1 MIRVTNLKC
10 ACKNGYYTIACYLF
24 ITVENKDNGKK
35 LYFVDKKEVT
45 KDEGNNF
52 YKELVK
58 KYKNISK
65 EISIVEYNDDEYIK
79 KLEDCIDP
87 YTCYIEDYRQM
98 EEAESKNEEIRNVIC
113 RVKSL
118 LV

>member
-10 ACKNGYYTIACYLF
+10 ACNNGHYYYETTYF
-24 ITVENKDNGKK
+24 TTVENKDNGKK

-52 YKELVK
+52 YNEFIK

-65 EISIVEYNDDEYIK
+65 EISVVEYNGDEYIK

-87 YTCYIEDYRQM
+87 YTCYIEDYHQM
-98 EEAESKNEEIRNVIC
+98 EEAESKNEEIRKVIC

-118 LV
+118 LA